1 MVSIISRLLAR
12 SHSATAKD
20 LINSFG
26 QISMP
31 SMAEEMTM
39 LEPGRAKRKFVK
51 NQGRKKSSKKARV
64 MPPLHGQKKVKI
76 DKKMKKLFRK
86 RAREYNSDDEE
97 DEATVPVTSE
107 PRSLTSITNKRNEE
121 DDIES
126 EDRSE
131 DEGAARRQETR
142 NKNATDMSNHSSDDE
157 GEDDN
162 EFQPGITKFTK
173 GCKAFKMAF
182 RNIMNKSVPDDM
194 LGPVLS
200 GHRKLVI
207 DKLAEEEA
215 EREIKGEAKKEKQM
229 LAEKGH
235 AKPATYLDSHEKF
248 LISVATKGVVKLFN
262 AVRDFVHLLQVN
274 KAQTAQKGLDPSRT
288 KDAKEIRKRTKEA
301 FFSELGKSSLPA
313 ISTPAKANEST
324 GKVEDEQP
332 AWAPLRDNYML
343 TSSRLKDW
351 DKMPDKNV
359 SDDIGKTSEDSTSD
373 ED

>member
-1 MVSIISRLLAR
+1 
-12 SHSATAKD
+12 
-20 LINSFG
+20 
-26 QISMP
+26 
-31 SMAEEMTM
+31 MAEEVTM
-39 LEPGRAKRKFVK
+39 VEPGRALGKRKFVK
-51 NQGRKKSSKKARV
+51 KQGRKKSSKKAKV
-64 MPPLHGQKKVKI
+64 MPPPHGQKKVKI

-97 DEATVPVTSE
+97 DEATVRVS
-107 PRSLTSITNKRNEE
+107 NKRNEE
-121 DDIES
+121 DDVES
-126 EDRSE
+126 EDLSE
-131 DEGAARRQETR
+131 DEGVTGRQRTW
-142 NKNATDMSNHSSDDE
+142 NKNATDVNNGIYDDE
-157 GEDDN
+157 GEDN
-162 EFQPGITKFTK
+162 GEIQPGITKFTE
-173 GCKAFKMAF
+173 GCRAFKMAF
-182 RNIMNKSVPDDM
+182 RNIIKKSISDDL

-200 GHRKLVI
+200 GHKKLVI

-215 EREIKGEAKKEKQM
+215 ERKIKGEAKKEKHM

-235 AKPATYLDSHEKF
+235 VKPATFLDSREKF

-262 AVRDFVHLLQVN
+262 AVN

-301 FFSELGKSSLPA
+301 FFSELGKSSFPA
-313 ISTPAKANEST
+313 TGTLAKANAST

-359 SDDIGKTSEDSTSD
+359 SDGIGKTSEDSSSD